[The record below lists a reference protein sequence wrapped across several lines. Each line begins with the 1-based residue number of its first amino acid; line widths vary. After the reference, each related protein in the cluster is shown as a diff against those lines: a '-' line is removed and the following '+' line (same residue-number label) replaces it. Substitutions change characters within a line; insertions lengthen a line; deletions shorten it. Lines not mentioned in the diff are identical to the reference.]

1 MNVQNLRRNFMLRQ
15 GRKAGFGV
23 SKIPVEDVPVYR
35 DNSGK
40 RPVLSEAE
48 RIKQE
53 GKGIFEAFLK
63 VISCF
68 CFYLEKPNLP
78 R

>member
-1 MNVQNLRRNFMLRQ
+1 MNVQHLRRNFVRSQ

-23 SKIPVEDVPVYR
+23 SKIPVEDVPVYW
-35 DNSGK
+35 DNSCK

-53 GKGIFEAFLK
+53 GKVIF
-63 VISCF
+63 
-68 CFYLEKPNLP
+68 Y
-78 R
+78 